1 MKTTAT
7 NILHINSI
15 TMRIRIAFTMLAVIC
30 AINFASAQ
38 QALPT
43 KHVNPWTAKPLG
55 TLPPIASLTDGVW
68 LKGDLHVHSSH
79 STEGGY
85 DPKRQP
91 VKTIIAFAQS
101 VGFGFI
107 GITDHDNHVLGDV
120 EHNTWADPDFK
131 SDSVLLLYG
140 AEWTTTRGHG
150 NTFSAKPYDHQKFY
164 DVRDQRDVE
173 IIKVKKELGIH
184 VSANHPA
191 GPKDHFGFS
200 YDLVDAMEVWNSA
213 LWTKNA
219 NSNLIWEDMLSSGRR
234 VTGRGGSDTHSP
246 SQYNYI
252 GTPTTWVFAT
262 KRTPQAVIDALNNG
276 RVSVSSNP
284 YAPHVEFFADINQ
297 DGKMDMMMGDNAKS
311 TGKPITFRVQLAGKM
326 IPDSVYTVRVIKD
339 SRNFGTYKITSKN
352 PMVEFTDAPKLTE
365 RMYYRLIVEGPQSD
379 YPQVPGSMKVSG
391 NMIALSNP
399 IYFNFDPKF

>member
-150 NTFSAKPYDHQKFY
+150 NTFLPNLT
-164 DVRDQRDVE
+164 
-173 IIKVKKELGIH
+173 IIKNFMMFVI
-184 VSANHPA
+184 SAMLD
-191 GPKDHFGFS
+191 DH
-200 YDLVDAMEVWNSA
+200 
-213 LWTKNA
+213 
-219 NSNLIWEDMLSSGRR
+219 
-234 VTGRGGSDTHSP
+234 RGEKRTWYPCVCQSP
-246 SQYNYI
+246 S
-252 GTPTTWVFAT
+252 
-262 KRTPQAVIDALNNG
+262 R
-276 RVSVSSNP
+276 S
-284 YAPHVEFFADINQ
+284 
-297 DGKMDMMMGDNAKS
+297 
-311 TGKPITFRVQLAGKM
+311 
-326 IPDSVYTVRVIKD
+326 
-339 SRNFGTYKITSKN
+339 
-352 PMVEFTDAPKLTE
+352 
-365 RMYYRLIVEGPQSD
+365 
-379 YPQVPGSMKVSG
+379 
-391 NMIALSNP
+391 
-399 IYFNFDPKF
+399 

>member
-1 MKTTAT
+1 MYNK
-7 NILHINSI
+7 
-15 TMRIRIAFTMLAVIC
+15 IRIVLAFIILSSIQLSAL
-30 AINFASAQ
+30 AQ
-38 QALPT
+38 QP
-43 KHVNPWTAKPLG
+43 KHVNPWIKPLG

-79 STEGGY
+79 STDGGT
-85 DPKRQP
+85 PNPNRQP
-91 VKTIIAFAQS
+91 VKTIIAFAKS
-101 VGFGFI
+101 VGFGYI

-164 DVRDQRDVE
+164 DVRDQRDAE
-173 IIKVKKELGIH
+173 IIAVKKELGIH

-200 YDLVDAMEVWNSA
+200 YDLVDAMEVWNSV

-219 NSNLIWEDMLSSGRR
+219 NSNLIWEDMLASGRR

-246 SQYNYI
+246 SDVNYI
-252 GTPTTWVFAT
+252 GTPTTWVFAA
-262 KRTPQAVIDALNNG
+262 KRTSQGVVDGLVNG
-276 RVSVSSNP
+276 RVSVSANP
-284 YAPHVEFFADINQ
+284 FAPRVEFYADINE

-311 TGKPITFRVQLAGKM
+311 TGKPIKFRVELKGNVKT
-326 IPDSVYTVRVIKD
+326 DSTYTVNVIKD
-339 SRNFGTYKITSKN
+339 GRKFGSYKMAGSN
-352 PMVEFTDAPKLTE
+352 PVVEFTDSPKLVE
-365 RMYYRLIVEGPQSD
+365 RMYYRLIVEGPATD
-379 YPQVPGSMKVSG
+379 YPQVPKSMKVAG
-391 NMIALSNP
+391 NMVALSNP
-399 IYFNFDPKF
+399 IYFNFDPNF

>member
-1 MKTTAT
+1 M
-7 NILHINSI
+7 H
-15 TMRIRIAFTMLAVIC
+15 IRIALTMLTAIC

-38 QALPT
+38 QP
-43 KHVNPWTAKPLG
+43 KHVNPWTAKELG

-79 STEGGY
+79 STDGGN
-85 DPKRQP
+85 PSPERHP
-91 VKTIIAFAQS
+91 VKTIIAFAKS

-164 DVRDQRDVE
+164 DVRDQRDAN
-173 IIKVKKELGIH
+173 IIAVKKELGIH

-219 NSNLIWEDMLSSGRR
+219 NSNLIWEDMLASGRR

-246 SQYNYI
+246 SDLNYI
-252 GTPTTWVFAT
+252 GTPTTWVFAA
-262 KRTPQAVIDALNNG
+262 KRTSQGVVDGLVNG
-276 RVSVSSNP
+276 RVSVSANP
-284 YAPHVEFFADINQ
+284 FAPRVEFYADINE

-311 TGKPITFRVQLAGKM
+311 TGKPIKFRVELKGNIKA
-326 IPDSVYTVRVIKD
+326 DSTYTVNVIKD
-339 SRNFGTYKITSKN
+339 GRKFGSFKMAGSN
-352 PMVEFTDAPKLTE
+352 PVVEFTDTPKVVE
-365 RMYYRLIVEGPQSD
+365 RMYYRLIVEGPSTA
-379 YPQVPGSMKVSG
+379 YPQVPRSAAITG
-391 NMIALSNP
+391 NMVALSNP